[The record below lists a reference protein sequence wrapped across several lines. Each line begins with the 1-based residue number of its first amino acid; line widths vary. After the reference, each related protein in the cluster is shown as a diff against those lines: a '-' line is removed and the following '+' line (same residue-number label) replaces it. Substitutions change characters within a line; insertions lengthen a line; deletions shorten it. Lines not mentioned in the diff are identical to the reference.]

1 MNISPHGK
9 KPFVLVLLHGAALFS
24 FGICL
29 LSVFLYFA
37 GTRQR
42 FMDSTQ
48 LALIRLAMLSGI
60 FSALLSLYGIIT
72 DLVCLFRARREQ
84 QGRPRAAYIR
94 GIAGYLFLGLAGAL
108 IAVLGTLIATAAGGN
123 LS

>member
-9 KPFVLVLLHGAALFS
+9 KPFVLTLLHGAALFS

-29 LSVFLYFA
+29 LAVFLYLA
-37 GTRQR
+37 GTGQQ

-48 LALIRLAMLSGI
+48 LALIHLAMAGGI

-72 DLVCLFRARREQ
+72 DLVCLFQRQ
-84 QGRPRAAYIR
+84 PHRAAYIR
-94 GIAGYLFLGLAGAL
+94 GIAGYFFLGLTGAL
-108 IAVLGTLIATAAGGN
+108 IAVLGTLIAAAAGGN
-123 LS
+123 VS

>member
-9 KPFVLVLLHGAALFS
+9 KPFVLTLLHGAALFS

-29 LSVFLYFA
+29 LAVFLYLA
-37 GTRQR
+37 GTGQQ

-48 LALIRLAMLSGI
+48 LALINLAILGGI

-72 DLVCLFRARREQ
+72 DLVCLFRPHREEQ
-84 QGRPRAAYIR
+84 PQAAYIR
-94 GIAGYLFLGLAGAL
+94 GIAGYFFLGLTGAL
-108 IAVLGTLIATAAGGN
+108 IAVLGTLIAAAARGN
-123 LS
+123 VS